1 MKILGIEHIGIAVNK
16 IENRAAFWEQ
26 VLGIRATG
34 REKVLSEGVE
44 TGIYDTSGGKIEL
57 LEPIIADST
66 IQKYLDKYG
75 EGIHHICLKV
85 EDIESAISELKEK
98 GISVIYPTPKIG
110 VEGFLV
116 TFIHPK
122 YTGGVLV
129 ELAQKQ

>member
-1 MKILGIEHIGIAVNK
+1 M
-16 IENRAAFWEQ
+16 
-26 VLGIRATG
+26 
-34 REKVLSEGVE
+34 
-44 TGIYDTSGGKIEL
+44 
-57 LEPIIADST
+57 EPIIADST